1 MQVAKWG
8 VNTTDNDDLAMGMA
22 DAVQGHK
29 VIELYLEHC
38 VDVPNIIDDVRDFT
52 QSVAAVGRVG
62 CDASFDDVVKGY
74 DCDMDEGDD
83 INISDN
89 SKDLSGSDD
98 DAFDKLVKG
107 PVDSGPTSKE
117 QDSNMVTGSNAKIVT
132 GLSDNDQPYEFEV
145 LLSMDDD
152 DDNNAIP
159 PYPAF
164 IPPTNPKHTYFVKG
178 MLFISL
184 EQFKNAVTDYAV
196 YGGWGIWF
204 KKNDKVRVRA
214 VCQDGCKWIAYVAK
228 MRDQMTFQMRTYYGR
243 HTCTR
248 TFKNMRCTSKWLGK
262 TLVGELSDH
271 PNMTSSTIVKGA

>member
-29 VIELYLEHC
+29 VIELYVEHC

-62 CDASFDDVVKGY
+62 CDASFDDVFKGY

-83 INISDN
+83 IKFFDN
-89 SKDLSGSDD
+89 SEDLSGSDD

-132 GLSDNDQPYEFEV
+132 GLRDND
-145 LLSMDDD
+145 
-152 DDNNAIP
+152 
-159 PYPAF
+159 
-164 IPPTNPKHTYFVKG
+164 
-178 MLFISL
+178 
-184 EQFKNAVTDYAV
+184 
-196 YGGWGIWF
+196 
-204 KKNDKVRVRA
+204 
-214 VCQDGCKWIAYVAK
+214 
-228 MRDQMTFQMRTYYGR
+228 
-243 HTCTR
+243 
-248 TFKNMRCTSKWLGK
+248 
-262 TLVGELSDH
+262 
-271 PNMTSSTIVKGA
+271 